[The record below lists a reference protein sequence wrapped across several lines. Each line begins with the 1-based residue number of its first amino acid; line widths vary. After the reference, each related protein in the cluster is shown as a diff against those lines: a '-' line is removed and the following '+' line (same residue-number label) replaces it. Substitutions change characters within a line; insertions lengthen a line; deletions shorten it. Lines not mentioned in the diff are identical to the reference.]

1 MAKNN
6 NMRLLF
12 IAAVVGVIIYLLS
25 SGRVLSNDGVL
36 GNDLSGSMLRGADGG
51 KPNYLDSQ
59 KLGALDGQSVP
70 SSLNE
75 QQTKIMTGLN
85 EGECYPRAQL
95 SASELLP
102 KDSIDEWSASNP
114 GGVGSLC
121 DKNFLTS
128 GAMIGIS
135 SVGQTLRNPNL
146 QIRSEPIIPQQ
157 IVSPWLQSTI
167 APDLVRRP
175 LELGT
180 APLSCS
186 DAEWAK

>member
-51 KPNYLDSQ
+51 QPNYLDSQ
-59 KLGALDGQSVP
+59 KLGALDGQTVP

-85 EGECYPRAQL
+85 EETCYPRESL
-95 SASELLP
+95 SAAELLP
-102 KDSIDEWSASNP
+102 KDSVSEWNASQP
-114 GGVGSLC
+114 GGIGNLC
-121 DKNFLTS
+121 DKNFLVAGS
-128 GAMIGIS
+128 LIGVD

-146 QIRSEPIIPQQ
+146 QLRSEPIIVQQ

-175 LELGT
+175 LEIGS
-180 APLSCS
+180 APMTCA